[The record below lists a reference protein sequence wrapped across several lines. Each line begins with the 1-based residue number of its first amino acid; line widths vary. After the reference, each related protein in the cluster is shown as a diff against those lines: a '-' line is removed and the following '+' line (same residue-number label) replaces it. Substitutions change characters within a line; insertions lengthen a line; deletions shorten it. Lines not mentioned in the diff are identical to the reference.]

1 MTKKVGRVLTQSIK
15 MLIKPFSL
23 VGKALK
29 KIIYLAKLIQAREQK
44 RSQVG
49 ANAAKKA
56 AALSELER
64 QKEQQRL
71 ERGSI
76 PSEKLIKPRTT
87 RTEKLRNNQTR

>member
-1 MTKKVGRVLTQSIK
+1 

-23 VGKALK
+23 VGKAPK

-56 AALSELER
+56 AAL
-64 QKEQQRL
+64 
-71 ERGSI
+71 
-76 PSEKLIKPRTT
+76 
-87 RTEKLRNNQTR
+87 